1 MQELIEDIQDTNP
14 EYYEK
19 NYNWLHNLLEKEK
32 QQIIEFGYK
41 MQLVSDVDTD
51 GNIKFTFNP
60 EDYYSKTFEQ

>member
-32 QQIIEFGYK
+32 HVIMDAYVAGYSNWDSESEEE
-41 MQLVSDVDTD
+41 Q
-51 GNIKFTFNP
+51 
-60 EDYYSKTFEQ
+60 YYNETFE